1 MAHIFRNKK
10 IYFLLFIIT
19 ILLFTSCTDGD
30 IQEEN
35 SYKEGT
41 KEAEPEESISY
52 SFNEY
57 DILSALESSEI
68 DIKNK
73 FYDVLL
79 VEGDLIF
86 LVIEKELNEVSSTSE
101 LGPAIA
107 HEKLVVLNYKTED
120 IQRIME
126 FKEMI
131 VCYDLALNEDDEIII
146 SYKTIDLDILDEDGE
161 SVEYY
166 IGKVTNENNIK
177 VLDKYKGSLYKPPR
191 FNKLSSDLYYTYQKD
206 SNTEIKSGIQKLEGD
221 KISDV
226 IDFNGIQLLDTRLFT
241 NNDSLMIFVED
252 NSSACF
258 YIINDN
264 DVINKIYLEP
274 QEKVFAYDI
283 LEEGVII
290 SYQIQDTQE
299 SGIMYIDFEEQNR
312 EIVKSIDIYHIE
324 GDNFNTSIG
333 TDPIFDSYYI
343 GIEKGKILIRKLN
356 DINKIKNSSTNAF
369 RLFNKDN
376 DTFGIFIEEKF
387 KYLDVSLIKKDFGVT
402 NHSFHSF
409 LLWIILESR

>member
-387 KYLDVSLIKKDFGVT
+387 KYLDVSF
-402 NHSFHSF
+402 N
-409 LLWIILESR
+409 